1 MEIGAKIRHLRC
13 KAGLTQE
20 QLAEKLGLSAQS
32 VSKWE
37 NAVAMPDITLLPKL
51 SEEFGVS
58 IDELFDLTRE
68 QKLRRIENRMDL
80 EAELPGDVFRE
91 YEEFLNEQLSAT
103 NGKGRIL
110 SLLAHLYHHRMSS
123 DARKV
128 SRFAREAIRMAPEKK
143 DCQWL
148 LDMAEGQ
155 NTWDWN
161 VANHAGSIDFYKELI
176 QNDHVTPHTPLPY
189 YYLLDNLIADHRT
202 KEAAEYLEELRKL
215 PAHRPFLIPI
225 YQAHIAL
232 AEYNADK
239 ADRII
244 EQSMSEFSQDA
255 GFLFEVAQYHA
266 RKCEY
271 EKAIE
276 HYEASYTNETRRPRF
291 TDALHAIA
299 VIYEIL
305 GDCEKAAATYDR
317 ILDSM
322 RNEWGLTEETSLLD
336 AEQEKNRLLQKA
348 LYPQHTIA
356 APRLKNF

>member
-1 MEIGAKIRHLRC
+1 
-13 KAGLTQE
+13 
-20 QLAEKLGLSAQS
+20 
-32 VSKWE
+32 
-37 NAVAMPDITLLPKL
+37 
-51 SEEFGVS
+51 
-58 IDELFDLTRE
+58 
-68 QKLRRIENRMDL
+68 
-80 EAELPGDVFRE
+80 
-91 YEEFLNEQLSAT
+91 
-103 NGKGRIL
+103 
-110 SLLAHLYHHRMSS
+110 
-123 DARKV
+123 
-128 SRFAREAIRMAPEKK
+128 MAPEKK

-155 NTWDWN
+155 TTWDWN
-161 VANHAGSIDFYKELI
+161 VENHSGSIDFYKELI
-176 QNDHVTPHTPLPY
+176 QNDQITPRTPLPY

-202 KEAAEYLEELRKL
+202 KEASEYLDTLRKI
-215 PAHRPFLIPI
+215 PAHKPFLIPI

-239 ADRII
+239 ADHII
-244 EQSMSEFSQDA
+244 EQAMSEFSQDG
-255 GFLFEVAQYHA
+255 GFLFEAAQYHA

-276 HYEASYTNETRRPRF
+276 YYEASYANETRRPRF

-317 ILDSM
+317 ILESM

-336 AEQEKNRLLQKA
+336 AEQEKNRLLHKA
-348 LYPQHTIA
+348 LYPQHTIT

>member
-1 MEIGAKIRHLRC
+1 MEIGAKIKHLRC

-80 EAELPGDVFRE
+80 EAELPGDIFRE
-91 YEEFLNEQLSAT
+91 YEEFLNEQLADT
-103 NGKGRIL
+103 KERGRIL

-128 SRFAREAIRMAPEKK
+128 SRYARESIQIAPEKK

-148 LDMAEGQ
+148 LCMAEGHV
-155 NTWDWN
+155 TWDWN
-161 VANHAGSIDFYKELI
+161 VDNHADAINFYKEVI
-176 QNDHVTPHTPLPY
+176 ANDHVEPRTPLPY
-189 YYLLDNLIADHRT
+189 YYLIDNLLADHRT
-202 KEAAEYLEELRKL
+202 KEAAEYLEALREL
-215 PAHRPFLIPI
+215 PAHKPFFIPI

-232 AEYNADK
+232 AEYDAVK
-239 ADRII
+239 ADGII
-244 EQSMSEFSQDA
+244 TQALTEYSQDG
-255 GFLFEVAQYHA
+255 GFLFEAAQYYA

-276 HYEASYTNETRRPRF
+276 YYNASYECDAQPRYM
-291 TDALHAIA
+291 DALQGIA
-299 VIYEIL
+299 VIYQIL
-305 GDCEKAAATYDR
+305 GDYKNAVNTYDR
-317 ILDSM
+317 ILDNL
-322 RNEWGLTEETSLLD
+322 RNEWGLTEETLLKD
-336 AEQEKNRLLQKA
+336 TEEERDRLLQKLA
-348 LYPQHTIA
+348 Q
-356 APRLKNF
+356 

>member
-51 SEEFGVS
+51 AEEFGVS

-80 EAELPGDVFRE
+80 ESELPGDIFWE
-91 YEEFLNEQLSAT
+91 YEEFLNEQLSGT
-103 NGKGRIL
+103 DDKDRIL

-128 SRFAREAIRMAPEKK
+128 SRYAREAIRMAPEQK

-148 LDMAEGQ
+148 LNMAEGQ
-155 NTWDWN
+155 TVWDWN
-161 VANHAGSIDFYKELI
+161 GGNHAGIIDFYKDVI
-176 QNDHVTPHTPLPY
+176 RNDHVTPHTPMPY
-189 YYLLDNLIADHRT
+189 YYLIDNLIADHRT

-215 PAHRPFLIPI
+215 PAHKPFLIPI

-232 AEYNADK
+232 AEYDAAK
-239 ADRII
+239 ADSII
-244 EQSMSEFSQDA
+244 DLALAEYSQDG
-255 GFLFEVAQYHA
+255 GFLFEAAQYFA

-276 HYEASYTNETRRPRF
+276 YYNASYESEAQHKPRYM
-291 TDALHAIA
+291 DALQGIA

-305 GDCEKAAATYDR
+305 GDYDRAVATYDR
-317 ILDSM
+317 ILDNL
-322 RNEWGLTEETSLLD
+322 RNEWGLTEETILKD
-336 AEQEKNRLLQKA
+336 TEEERKRLLQKTA
-348 LYPQHTIA
+348 
-356 APRLKNF
+356 R

>member
-80 EAELPGDVFRE
+80 ESELPGDVFRE
-91 YEEFLNEQLSAT
+91 YEEFLNEQLSGT
-103 NGKGRIL
+103 DDKGRIL

-128 SRFAREAIRMAPEKK
+128 SHYARESIRMAPEQK

-148 LDMAEGQ
+148 LDRAEGQ
-155 NTWDWN
+155 TIWDWN
-161 VANHAGSIDFYKELI
+161 VGNHANIIDFYKDVI
-176 QNDHVTPHTPLPY
+176 RNDHTTPHTPLPY
-189 YYLLDNLIADHRT
+189 YYLIDNLIADHRT

-232 AEYNADK
+232 AEYDAAK
-239 ADRII
+239 ADNII
-244 EQSMSEFSQDA
+244 NQALAEYPQDG
-255 GFLFEVAQYHA
+255 GFLFETAQYYA

-276 HYEASYTNETRRPRF
+276 YYNASYESEAQHKPRF
-291 TDALHAIA
+291 MDALQGIA

-305 GDCEKAAATYDR
+305 GDNKMAAATYDR
-317 ILDSM
+317 ILDNLK
-322 RNEWGLTEETSLLD
+322 NEWGLTEETAVAE
-336 AEQEKNRLLQKA
+336 AEQERARLLKKA
-348 LYPQHTIA
+348 VQ
-356 APRLKNF
+356 